1 MPGTDQPLRNWA
13 ASTDADTVG
22 RAPPSSRMP
31 GDVDVSVHVLGTL
44 TRMRRVVSVSC
55 TVPGGIVL
63 PASVTGTVVEVEV
76 VATLAV
82 GNGSVGPG
90 SVLAGHGAAGPL
102 AGAAPTA
109 AAVPATHTRER
120 ARHGDDEAGR
130 SRHGPQ
136 SWHADRS
143 APPPVI
149 ERVFGMRERVL
160 ERANRQARSSA
171 RWRTLDGSDAPGG

>member
-1 MPGTDQPLRNWA
+1 MPGTVQPLRNWA

-22 RAPPSSRMP
+22 RSPPSSLMP

-63 PASVTGTVVEVEV
+63 PASVIGTVVEVEV

-82 GNGSVGPG
+82 GKGSVGPG
-90 SVLAGHGAAGPL
+90 SVLAGDGAAGAL

-109 AAVPATHTRER
+109 AAVPATHTASAHATAMTRL
-120 ARHGDDEAGR
+120 GDRVTAPNPGTPIGR
-130 SRHGPQ
+130 PH
-136 SWHADRS
+136 
-143 APPPVI
+143 
-149 ERVFGMRERVL
+149 
-160 ERANRQARSSA
+160 RQ
-171 RWRTLDGSDAPGG
+171 

>member
-1 MPGTDQPLRNWA
+1 MPGTDQPLRNWS

-22 RAPPSSRMP
+22 RSPPSSLMP

-44 TRMRRVVSVSC
+44 TRMRLVVSVSC

-63 PASVTGTVVEVEV
+63 PPSVTGTVVDVEV

-90 SVLAGHGAAGPL
+90 SVLAGRRAAGPS

-109 AAVPATHTRER
+109 AAVPATHTASAHATATTRL
-120 ARHGDDEAGR
+120 GDRVTAPNPGT
-130 SRHGPQ
+130 PI
-136 SWHADRS
+136 DR
-143 APPPVI
+143 PHRP
-149 ERVFGMRERVL
+149 
-160 ERANRQARSSA
+160 
-171 RWRTLDGSDAPGG
+171 